1 MKNGPYELIV
11 PPGDY
16 PGKRYRERYAY
27 EHRVNWWKETGENP
41 DDFPNH
47 VVHHRDEEKR
57 NNKPINLELKPV
69 VEHGKHHARP
79 KTMVGKLCLH
89 CGTYFERRSEGVK
102 LERKFCSRRCI
113 GLYNH
118 RKRKREGEIF

>member
-11 PPGDY
+11 PPEDY
-16 PGKRYRERYAY
+16 PGKRYRGKYAY

-57 NNKPINLELKPV
+57 NNRPVNLELKDRAV
-69 VEHGKHHARP
+69 HTSHHARGP
-79 KTMVGKLCLH
+79 YAPVFLNQCPECGKDIFFTR
-89 CGTYFERRSEGVK
+89 GRPQ
-102 LERKFCSRRCI
+102 KFCSRKCS
-113 GLYNH
+113 GHNSV
-118 RKRKREGEIF
+118 RKRKNYSAVS